1 MQQYK
6 IQNRGV
12 DVTFAGRLLAKTDT
26 RKTAEQEKWT
36 EFQIYVSEEN
46 RYVVNVLTCC
56 ADGLDTGRSFFCAD
70 MSEVQKALTH
80 PVYRGISYRAQT
92 CYNIAR
98 RTAIQHGLIGENDF
112 ELVLD
117 DDSVPIL
124 PDTTNANI
132 WEEDDYFED

>member
-26 RKTAEQEKWT
+26 RKSAEQEKWT

-46 RYVVNVLTCC
+46 KFVVNVVTCC
-56 ADGLDTGRSFFCAD
+56 ADGLDTSRSFFCGD
-70 MSEVQKALTH
+70 MGEVLQALTH
-80 PVYRGISYRAQT
+80 PIYKGVSYRAQT

-117 DDSVPIL
+117 EDGVPIISE
-124 PDTTNANI
+124 DANI
-132 WEEDDYFED
+132 WEEDDYFYD

>member
-26 RKTAEQEKWT
+26 RKSAEQEKWT

-46 RYVVNVLTCC
+46 KFVVNVVTCC
-56 ADGLDTGRSFFCAD
+56 ADGLDTSRSFFCAD
-70 MSEVQKALTH
+70 MSEVLQALTH
-80 PVYRGISYRAQT
+80 PVYRSISYRAQT

-112 ELVLD
+112 ALVLD
-117 DDSVPIL
+117 EDSVPIAL
-124 PDTTNANI
+124 EPTAPWDD
-132 WEEDDYFED
+132 EDFDFSE